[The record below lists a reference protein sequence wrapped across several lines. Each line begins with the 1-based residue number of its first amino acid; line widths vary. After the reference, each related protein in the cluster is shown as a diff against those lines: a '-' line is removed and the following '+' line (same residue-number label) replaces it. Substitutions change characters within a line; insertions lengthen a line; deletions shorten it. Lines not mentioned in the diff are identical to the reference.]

1 MKVAILGANGKAGSL
16 ILNEAKERGF
26 DVTAIVRDAKKITD
40 DTPVIEKDVMSL
52 TTEDIKDFD
61 VLVSALGFWGDDVN
75 QYSPTTEHL
84 LTILEDQPTRLFIVG
99 GAGSLFVDPE
109 HKVELKDTPDFP
121 ESFKPLATAMSK
133 ALQILK
139 NAQGVNWT
147 FISPAAEFDAEGE
160 KTGVYTFA
168 GEEFTTNAEGK
179 SYISYADFATALVD
193 EIAAANY
200 PNQRISVFH

>member
-1 MKVAILGANGKAGSL
+1 MNIAILGANGKAGSL
-16 ILNEAKERGF
+16 ILKEAKERGF

-40 DTPVIEKDVMSL
+40 GTPVIEKDIMDL
-52 TTEDIKDFD
+52 TTEDIQEFD
-61 VLVSALGFWGDDVN
+61 VLVSALGFWGDAVD

-84 LTILEDQPTRLFIVG
+84 LTILNDQPTRLFIVG

-121 ESFKPLATAMSK
+121 DAFKPLATAMSK

-139 NAQGVNWT
+139 NAQNVNWT

-179 SYISYADFATALVD
+179 SYISYADYATALVD